1 MDIPRI
7 IDFQKIG
14 NPEIGYISVAE
25 PKSELPFPVK
35 RVYWVYGT
43 PENSE
48 RGNHASKTGKQVLV
62 IVNGEAEV
70 ILENPEGKITTF
82 KLNDP
87 NTGLYVPPLHW
98 KQIKLSEKAIILSL
112 ASSEFDESDYLRDY
126 KLFKSFVAVQRR

>member
-7 IDFQKIG
+7 IEFQKIG
-14 NPEIGYISVAE
+14 SQEIGYISVAE
-25 PKSELPFPVK
+25 PKGELPFSVK

-62 IVNGEAEV
+62 LVSGEAEV
-70 ILENPEGKITTF
+70 ILENSEGKVITF
-82 KLNDP
+82 KLSDP

-98 KQIKLSEKAIILSL
+98 KQIRLSEKAIILSL
-112 ASSEFDESDYLRDY
+112 ASTEFDESDYIRDY